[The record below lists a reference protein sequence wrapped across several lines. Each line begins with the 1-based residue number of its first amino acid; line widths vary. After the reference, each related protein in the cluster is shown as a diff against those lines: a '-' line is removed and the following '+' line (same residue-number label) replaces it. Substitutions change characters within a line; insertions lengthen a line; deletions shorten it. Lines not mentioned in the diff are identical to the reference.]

1 MSRYNIFLDHSTEWL
16 LVLFTFFL
24 VVFTGL
30 LWWSTRKLWLAGER
44 QREDARIA
52 ADRQF
57 EINQQSI
64 KLAREE
70 FVSTH
75 RPRIILR
82 EAIIGSVLEGEPV
95 SIHFHVANIGE
106 TKWTIIRSSVSVE
119 VVSVDR
125 LMLHPSVEVKDD
137 LGKIELGPGGA
148 VLLKFQGETPKWE
161 AEKFKMKA
169 SQTTAGVIERRDFKI
184 LFCGQLVY
192 LDQNGTPRRTAFR
205 RELIPE
211 RQRFYRIPNEP
222 DLDYGD

>member
-1 MSRYNIFLDHSTEWL
+1 MSRYNIVLEHSTEWL

-30 LWWSTRKLWLAGER
+30 LWWSTHKLWLAGER

-106 TKWTIIRSSVSVE
+106 TKGTITRNSVSVE

-148 VLLKFQGETPKWE
+148 VVLKFQGETPKWE
-161 AEKFKMKA
+161 TEKFKMKA
-169 SQTTAGVIERRDFKI
+169 FQTTAGVIERRDLKI
-184 LFCGQLVY
+184 HFFGQLVY
-192 LDQNGTPRRTAFR
+192 LDQNGISRRTAFR
-205 RELIPE
+205 RELLPE
-211 RQRFYRIPNEP
+211 RQRFYRIANEP

>member
-1 MSRYNIFLDHSTEWL
+1 MSHDDLLLQHPTEWL
-16 LVLFTFFL
+16 LVVFTFFL
-24 VVFTGL
+24 VVFNGL
-30 LWWSTRKLWLAGER
+30 LWWSTRKLWQAGER

-52 ADRQF
+52 ANRQF

-70 FVSTH
+70 FVSSH

-82 EAIIGSVLEGEPV
+82 EAIIGSLLEGEPI

-106 TKWTIIRSSVSVE
+106 TKGTIIRSSVSLE
-119 VVSVDR
+119 IVSVDR

-137 LGKIELGPGGA
+137 LGTIELGPGGA

-161 AEKFKMKA
+161 AEKFKIK
-169 SQTTAGVIERRDFKI
+169 SFQTTAGVIERRDFKI
-184 LFCGQLVY
+184 HFSGQLVY
-192 LDQNGTPRRTAFR
+192 LDENGVPRRTAFR

-211 RQRFYRIPNEP
+211 RQRFYRIQNEP
-222 DLDYGD
+222 DLDYSD